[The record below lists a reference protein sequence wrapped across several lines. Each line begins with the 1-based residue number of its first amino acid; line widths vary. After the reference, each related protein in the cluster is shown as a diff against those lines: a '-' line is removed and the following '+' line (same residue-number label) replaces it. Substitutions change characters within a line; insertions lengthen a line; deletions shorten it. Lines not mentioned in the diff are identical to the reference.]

1 MALSTVKRYA
11 LDPTGA
17 NPNNFVSREPHT
29 LNPKATLEEVRVFSP
44 SYGAFFA
51 NAVSIWDK
59 NTGRQLQR
67 GVDYRLNELVV
78 DASLTFGQEI
88 CQFIV
93 ITNGTV
99 ANQVE
104 ISYQCLGGHYQN
116 DASAVHNIYE
126 TFLND
131 NRAVDWENVGNKPS
145 TFPPSEHL
153 HLLEDIVGF
162 GPVIVAIERMRE
174 AILLQNAPAFEAL
187 INWVKNRSAEVAS
200 ELEIREMQQVGKM
213 MSLERLL
220 YSTRHLNFNAITYR
234 PNMRNVRAGDAVQ
247 FTLSSTNFHQR
258 EDLYWTLRPVATNP
272 DWFPSQG
279 GMVSVINQEA
289 EFSVATINPAAIVE
303 SAQLEFQIDLRRN
316 SQNGPI
322 VAESGPLMLQVGRDA
337 MGVLFDLFTTCCW
350 HSVPLKRNQK
360 SRFIILNK

>member
-11 LDPTGA
+11 LDKTGA
-17 NPNNFVSREPHT
+17 SPDNFISREPHT
-29 LNPKATLEEVRVFSP
+29 LNVKATLEEVRVFSP
-44 SYGAFFA
+44 LYGAFFA
-51 NAVSIWDK
+51 NAMSVWDK
-59 NTGRQLQR
+59 STGRQLQR

-93 ITNGTV
+93 VTNGTV
-99 ANQVE
+99 SSQVE

-131 NRAVDWENVGNKPS
+131 NRAVDWSNVGNKPA
-145 TFPPSEHL
+145 TFPPSAHL

-162 GPVIVAIERMRE
+162 GPVVVAIERLRE
-174 AILLQNAPAFEAL
+174 AIILQNAPAFEAL
-187 INWVKNRSAEVAS
+187 IEWVKNRSAEVAT
-200 ELEIREMQQVGKM
+200 EVEIREMQQVGKM
-213 MSLERLL
+213 VSLERLL
-220 YSTRHLNFNAITYR
+220 FATRYLNFNAITYR
-234 PNMRNVRAGDAVQ
+234 PDQRTVRAGDAVR
-247 FTLSSTNFHQR
+247 FTISSTNFNPR
-258 EDLYWTLRPVATNP
+258 EDLHWTLRPVATNP
-272 DWFPSQG
+272 DWFPAVG

-289 EFSVATINPAAIVE
+289 EFSVATIPPATNME
-303 SAQLEFQIDLRRN
+303 SSQLEFQIDLRRN
-316 SQNGPI
+316 NQNGPI
-322 VAESGPLMLQVGRDA
+322 IAESGPLMLQVGRDS

-360 SRFIILNK
+360 SRFILLNK